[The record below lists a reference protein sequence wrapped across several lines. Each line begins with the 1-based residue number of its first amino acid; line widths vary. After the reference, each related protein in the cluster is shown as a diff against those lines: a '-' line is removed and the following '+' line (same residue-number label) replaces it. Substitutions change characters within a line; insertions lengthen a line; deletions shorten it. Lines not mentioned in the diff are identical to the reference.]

1 MDRMILA
8 RPALHRRLI
17 LLSPALLATP
27 AAAQALRTPAQMEGP
42 YYPRAI
48 PADADAD
55 LLRVA
60 GQAASA
66 RGIPL
71 LLTGMVRGPDGGAV
85 PGARV
90 EIWQADAAGI
100 YLHPRDPRLA
110 ERDPGFQG
118 YGRAVAD
125 GAGRYAFRTIRPG
138 LYPGRTPHIHLRAQP
153 AGGGGGLTTQV
164 YFPDEPQNNAQD
176 GLLRRVAPEARAL
189 LLARLAATDG
199 GQRAEFD
206 VFLA

>member
-1 MDRMILA
+1 MPAIL
-8 RPALHRRLI
+8 PRRL
-17 LLSPALLATP
+17 LLRATPFLAAPALLIRP
-27 AAAQALRTPAQMEGP
+27 AAAQVPATPAQMEGP

-60 GQAASA
+60 GQARTALG
-66 RGIPL
+66 RPL
-71 LLTGMVRGPDGGAV
+71 LLTGLVRSSDGAAL
-85 PGARV
+85 PGAQV
-90 EIWQADAAGI
+90 EIWQADHAGI
-100 YLHPRDPRLA
+100 YLHPRDARIA

-138 LYPGRTPHIHLRAQP
+138 LYPGRTAHIHLRARP
-153 AGGGGGLTTQV
+153 ADGPALTTQV
-164 YFPDEPQNNAQD
+164 YFPDEARND
-176 GLLRRVAPEARAL
+176 GDMLLRRVTGAQRAL
-189 LLARLAATDG
+189 LIASVTPMDG

-206 VFLA
+206 VILG

>member
-1 MDRMILA
+1 MGAMSPAILR
-8 RPALHRRLI
+8 RP
-17 LLSPALLATP
+17 LLFAPALLALPAGAQTP
-27 AAAQALRTPAQMEGP
+27 RTPAQMEGP

-55 LLRVA
+55 LLQVA
-60 GQAASA
+60 GQTAPA

-71 LLTGMVRGPDGGAV
+71 ILTGLVRGPDGAAL

-90 EIWQADAAGI
+90 EIWQADAQGI
-100 YLHPRDPRLA
+100 YLHPRDPRLDQ
-110 ERDPGFQG
+110 RDAGFQG

-153 AGGGGGLTTQV
+153 AAGGAALTTQV
-164 YFPDEPQNNAQD
+164 YFP
-176 GLLRRVAPEARAL
+176 GEARNETDG
-189 LLARLAATDG
+189 LLARLPAATRALLIARVTPVDG

-206 VFLA
+206 IFLA

>member
-1 MDRMILA
+1 MRLA
-8 RPALHRRLI
+8 IPALHRRLI
-17 LLSPALLATP
+17 LLSPALLAMP
-27 AAAQALRTPAQMEGP
+27 AGAQALRTPAQMEGP
-42 YYPRAI
+42 YYPAAI

-60 GQAASA
+60 GQAAPA
-66 RGIPL
+66 RGIPM
-71 LLTGMVRGPDGGAV
+71 LLTGLVRGPDGAAI

-100 YLHPRDPRLA
+100 YLHPRDPRLP
-110 ERDPGFQG
+110 ERDAGFQG

-138 LYPGRTPHIHLRAQP
+138 LYPGRTPHIHLRAQAP
-153 AGGGGGLTTQV
+153 SGAPLTTQV
-164 YFPDEPQNNAQD
+164 YFPGEARNDTD
-176 GLLRRVAPEARAL
+176 GLFRRVAPEARAL
-189 LLARLAATDG
+189 LLARITAQDG

-206 VFLA
+206 IFLA